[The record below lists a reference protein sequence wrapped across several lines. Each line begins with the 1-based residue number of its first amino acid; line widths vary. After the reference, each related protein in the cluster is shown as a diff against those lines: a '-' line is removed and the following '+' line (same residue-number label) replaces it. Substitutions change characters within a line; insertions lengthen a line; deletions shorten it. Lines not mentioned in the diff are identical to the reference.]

1 MERSGMRRLPG
12 LLAFVFAI
20 AAPPVIADDCLGN
33 GNAAIVWTTPATL
46 FADNGDGTLTDT
58 RTGLMWLRCPLG
70 QTWTGAACDGEP
82 DYRDWPSALV
92 AADGGVF
99 AGFNDWRLPNIK
111 ELASIVEQRCR
122 MPAQNASLF
131 PARADELVTVQPDP
145 PADPGDPQ
153 PPAIPEAYLFWT
165 ASPFALNANYAWV
178 VDFRNGVDTIKTK
191 GSALR
196 VRLVRDRDVGP

>member
-1 MERSGMRRLPG
+1 MGMSTIRLMPLL
-12 LLAFVFAI
+12 LLALA
-20 AAPPVIADDCLGN
+20 AAPVAADSCFGS
-33 GNAAIVWTTPATL
+33 GNAAIVWTTPEAL
-46 FADNGDGTLTDT
+46 FADNGDGTLTDQ
-58 RTGLMWLRCPLG
+58 RTGLMWQRCPLG
-70 QTWTGAACDGEP
+70 QTWTGAVCDGDPE
-82 DYRDWPSALV
+82 YHDWQAALV

-131 PARADELVTVQPDP
+131 PARVDELVTVQPPPPDDPEDP
-145 PADPGDPQ
+145 PPPG
-153 PPAIPEAYLFWT
+153 IPEAYLFWT

-196 VRLVRDRDVGP
+196 VRLVRGP